1 MDFSCPCW
9 FSQLAQGNSGN
20 MSALQQIQ
28 ARTPLI
34 TVIAWTWPFT
44 YIFATQISCSFQVFP
59 FYHALPVNM
68 LNFQDIKSEI
78 NLGPTQKSLPMDP
91 SSIYGQAILQST
103 SGLGGAGN
111 FKKRFSY
118 KTFVLVIAS
127 TIHVCIHVFFF
138 CQLSFISSYCKLLG
152 HGGVNLRPIWLEIE
166 DASQHA

>member
-1 MDFSCPCW
+1 
-9 FSQLAQGNSGN
+9 

-34 TVIAWTWPFT
+34 TVITWTRPFT
-44 YIFATQISCSFQVFP
+44 YVFATQISCSFQVFP
-59 FYHALPVNM
+59 FYRALPVNM

-91 SSIYGQAILQST
+91 SSIYGQAFLQSK

-127 TIHVCIHVFFF
+127 TFTFAFMFF
-138 CQLSFISSYCKLLG
+138 CFANYLSSHHVVSFWG
-152 HGGVNLRPIWLEIE
+152 MVE
-166 DASQHA
+166 